1 MLDDATYANVKDGWN
16 LKLNA
21 SSQKLSDLT
30 PFIELYAVFATND
43 TIFKNPMM
51 FLIPILTRIIL

>member
-1 MLDDATYANVKDGWN
+1 MQASEFMLDDATYANVKDGWN

-30 PFIELYAVFATND
+30 PFTKE
-43 TIFKNPMM
+43 
-51 FLIPILTRIIL
+51 